1 MMVVVIYSFNRRHV
15 CCQIHP
21 YVLNI
26 YPCLPRRAAN
36 TNMWVLG
43 DHHVLVKKRRR
54 IYYFGRFMSVPMMF
68 DNCQCSYTFSVKHSN
83 LMYFI
88 SLITLNVHKKN
99 KRPMKAFT
107 IMSYTRVPWVK
118 HCVKCKSYPNM
129 FVLHTLR
136 APMSMIHDK
145 PRAFALYIHSLKY
158 MNTKIANLK
167 WSEFPTKYSTLS
179 IIW

>member
-43 DHHVLVKKRRR
+43 DHHVPVKKRRR
-54 IYYFGRFMSVPMMF
+54 IYYFGRFMNVPMMF
-68 DNCQCSYTFSVKHSN
+68 DNCQCSDTFSVTHSN

-88 SLITLNVHKKN
+88 SLITLNVHKKKQKTN
-99 KRPMKAFT
+99 ESIHHHVIYTCA
-107 IMSYTRVPWVK
+107 MSQTLCEVQKLSKYVCTT
-118 HCVKCKSYPNM
+118 HLKSSHEHDPRQTKS
-129 FVLHTLR
+129 FCSLH
-136 APMSMIHDK
+136 S
-145 PRAFALYIHSLKY
+145 
-158 MNTKIANLK
+158 
-167 WSEFPTKYSTLS
+167 
-179 IIW
+179 